1 MSVAVAAGV
10 MVTVVDR
17 AAAFEATFAVLP
29 GETILE
35 AALRADIDIP
45 YSCRSGTCRT
55 CLSKVESGEIRHDPE
70 YRDELLIEEDEDAA
84 GYRLLC
90 SSLAYSDSVVDIG

>member
-1 MSVAVAAGV
+1 VSSAVATG
-10 MVTVVDR
+10 MMITVVDR
-17 AAAFEATFAVLP
+17 AAGFEASFEVFP

-35 AALRADIDIP
+35 AAIRADIDIP

-55 CLSKVESGEIRHDPE
+55 CLSKVESGEITHDPA
-70 YRDELLIEEDEDAA
+70 YADELLIEEEEDAA

>member
-1 MSVAVAAGV
+1 VSTAVAAGV
-10 MVTVVDR
+10 KVTVVDR
-17 AAAFEATFAVLP
+17 AAAFEATFEVLP

-35 AALRADIDIP
+35 AAMRADIDIP
-45 YSCRSGTCRT
+45 YSCRGGTCRT
-55 CLSKVESGEIRHDPE
+55 CLSKVESGEIRHDPA
-70 YRDELLIEEDEDAA
+70 YADELLIEEEEDAA

>member
-1 MSVAVAAGV
+1 MSSAVATGV
-10 MVTVVDR
+10 LVTVVDR
-17 AAAFEATFAVLP
+17 AAGFEVTFEVLP

-35 AALRADIDIP
+35 AALRADVDIP

-55 CLSKVESGEIRHDPE
+55 CLSKLESGEIRHDPA
-70 YRDELLIEEDEDAA
+70 YFDELLIDEEEDAA
-84 GYRLLC
+84 GLRLLC

>member
-1 MSVAVAAGV
+1 VSNAVATGF

-17 AAAFEATFAVLP
+17 AASFEATFEVLP

-35 AALRADIDIP
+35 AAMRADIDIP

-70 YRDELLIEEDEDAA
+70 YADELLIDEEEDAA

>member
-1 MSVAVAAGV
+1 

-17 AAAFEATFAVLP
+17 AAGIETSFEVRP

-35 AALRADIDIP
+35 AALRADVDIP
-45 YSCRSGTCRT
+45 YSCRGGTCRT
-55 CLSKVESGEIRHDPE
+55 CLSKVESGDVEHDPD
-70 YRDELLIEEDEDAA
+70 YADELLIEEEEVAA

-90 SSLAYSDSVVDIG
+90 SSLAHSACVIHIG

>member
-1 MSVAVAAGV
+1 VSSAVATGI

-17 AAAFEATFAVLP
+17 AAGFEATFEVRP
-29 GETILE
+29 GETILD
-35 AALRADIDIP
+35 AAIRADIDIP

-55 CLSKVESGEIRHDPE
+55 CLSKVEQGEIRHDQE
-70 YRDELLIEEDEDAA
+70 YIDELLIEEEEDAA

-90 SSLAYSDSVVDIG
+90 SSFAYSDSVVDIG

>member
-1 MSVAVAAGV
+1 

-17 AAAFEATFAVLP
+17 AAAFEATFEVRP

-45 YSCRSGTCRT
+45 YSCRGGTCRT

-70 YRDELLIEEDEDAA
+70 YRDELLIEEEEDAA

>member
-1 MSVAVAAGV
+1 VIVAVATGV
-10 MVTVVDR
+10 MITVVDR
-17 AAAFEATFAVLP
+17 DAGFEATFEVLP

-35 AALRADIDIP
+35 AAIRADIDIP

-70 YRDELLIEEDEDAA
+70 YADELLIEEEEDAA